1 VSPSRKTKES
11 GAGHP
16 LLKMG
21 TDNEVNEISRRC
33 FLCGVAATSAATA
46 LGSTIDAVP
55 QDEPRAVSDP
65 SIAHGKVEFASGDD
79 RIDGYLA
86 RPKRE
91 GRFHP
96 AVVIPG
102 SWIIEPYIP
111 ETVAKLA
118 QAGYVALAVNVFH
131 FFPKV
136 SNYDEADRVPWET
149 TQELV
154 RKFYRDERVW
164 QDVEAGI
171 RYLEAQD
178 FTRPG
183 ATGLLGF
190 CGGGTSALLSAAQT
204 KRSLA
209 VVAFYAPLALK
220 IPDRKTPL
228 EVVNQIR
235 VPVQGHYGKRDQGI
249 PLSDVAR
256 FEQELK
262 KQRTETEIYQYDVG
276 HGFFAY
282 NREDSYQPAAAR
294 LAWARSLA
302 FFKRHL
308 T

>member
-1 VSPSRKTKES
+1 VLSS
-11 GAGHP
+11 A
-16 LLKMG
+16 
-21 TDNEVNEISRRC
+21 TD
-33 FLCGVAATSAATA
+33 ADT
-46 LGSTIDAVP
+46 
-55 QDEPRAVSDP
+55 QDKPRALSDP
-65 SIAHGKVEFASGDD
+65 GIAHGRVEFPSGDD

-86 RPKRE
+86 RPKRN

-96 AVVIPG
+96 VVVIPG

-111 ETVAKLA
+111 ETVAMLA

-136 SNYDEADRVPWET
+136 SSYDEADRIPWET

-171 RYLEAQD
+171 RYLEAQN

-183 ATGLLGF
+183 ANGLLGF

-209 VVAFYAPLALK
+209 VVAFYAPVALK
-220 IPDRKTPL
+220 IPDRRTPL

-249 PLSDVAR
+249 PLSDVEQ
-256 FEQELK
+256 FERELE
-262 KQRTETEIYQYDVG
+262 KQHTETEIYRYDAG

-282 NREDSYQPAAAR
+282 NREESYQSAAAR
-294 LAWARSLA
+294 LAWDRSLA

-308 T
+308 I

>member
-1 VSPSRKTKES
+1 MSVDDER
-11 GAGHP
+11 
-16 LLKMG
+16 
-21 TDNEVNEISRRC
+21 NEISRRC
-33 FLCGVAATSAATA
+33 FLCGIAATTAATVF
-46 LGSTIDAVP
+46 GSKADADRR
-55 QDEPRAVSDP
+55 DEPRAVSDP
-65 SIAHGKVEFASGDD
+65 GIAHGRVEFTSGND

-86 RPKRE
+86 KPKQK
-91 GRFHP
+91 GKFH
-96 AVVIPG
+96 AVVVIPG

-118 QAGYVALAVNVFH
+118 QAGYAALAVNVFH

-136 SNYDEADRVPWET
+136 NNYDEADRVPWET

-183 ATGLLGF
+183 ATGMLGF

-204 KRSLA
+204 KRNLV
-209 VVAFYAPLALK
+209 VVAFYAPVALK
-220 IPDRKTPL
+220 IPNRKTPL
-228 EVVNQIR
+228 EVVKEIR
-235 VPVQGHYGKRDQGI
+235 VPVQGHYGKLDQGI
-249 PLSDVAR
+249 PLSDVER

-262 KQRTETEIYQYDVG
+262 KQHTEAEIYQYDAG

-282 NREDSYQPAAAR
+282 NREDSYEPAAAR
-294 LAWARSLA
+294 LAWDRSQA
-302 FFKRHL
+302 FLKKHL
-308 T
+308 ENYG

>member
-1 VSPSRKTKES
+1 MSVDDER
-11 GAGHP
+11 
-16 LLKMG
+16 
-21 TDNEVNEISRRC
+21 NEISRRC
-33 FLCGVAATSAATA
+33 FLCGIAATTAATA
-46 LGSTIDAVP
+46 FGSKTDADRR
-55 QDEPRAVSDP
+55 DEPRAVSDP
-65 SIAHGKVEFASGDD
+65 GIAHGRVEFASGND

-86 RPKRE
+86 KPKRK
-91 GRFHP
+91 GKFRA

-118 QAGYVALAVNVFH
+118 QAGYAALAVNVFH

-136 SNYDEADRVPWET
+136 NNYDEADRVPWET

-171 RYLEAQD
+171 SYLEAQD

-183 ATGLLGF
+183 ATGMLGF

-204 KRSLA
+204 KRNLV
-209 VVAFYAPLALK
+209 VVAFYAPVALK
-220 IPDRKTPL
+220 IPNRKTPL
-228 EVVNQIR
+228 EVVKEIR
-235 VPVQGHYGKRDQGI
+235 VPVQGHYGKLDQGI
-249 PLSDVAR
+249 PLSDVER

-262 KQRTETEIYQYDVG
+262 KQHTETEIYQYDAG

-282 NREDSYQPAAAR
+282 NREDSYHPAAAR
-294 LAWARSLA
+294 LAWDRSQA
-302 FFKRHL
+302 FLKKHL
-308 T
+308 EN